1 MIRIYQKTK
10 KSCFAACVA
19 SIIECKFEIVPHWFH
34 APKWDHWGQ
43 RKWLAER
50 SWGMIEHKLLSDSM
64 WQPTEGIFCIL
75 SGKSPRGSHD
85 HAVVAITQYDTAEPF
100 RVVHDPWVEE
110 MDLKK
115 PFDGDAK
122 IVTYL
127 IPMKQFKIK

>member
-1 MIRIYQKTK
+1 
-10 KSCFAACVA
+10 
-19 SIIECKFEIVPHWFH
+19 
-34 APKWDHWGQ
+34 
-43 RKWLAER
+43 
-50 SWGMIEHKLLSDSM
+50 MIEHKLLSDSM
-64 WQPTEGIFCIL
+64 WPPTEGILCIL

-100 RVVHDPWVEE
+100 RVVHDPWQEE
-110 MDLKK
+110 MDLTK